1 MSEGLNTRVIHHGES
16 FAGDTGTVMPPIF
29 PTSTFAHGNAGGFDY
44 TRSGNPNFRILD
56 SVLASV
62 EGCAHATVFASGVS
76 AITAVVSQLKQGD
89 LVLCEENLYGCTV
102 RLFEQVFAKFGLKTA
117 WADFTQP
124 AALEQIQAQT
134 PAMVWLESPTNPL
147 LKVIDLEA
155 VCSVTQPLGIP
166 AVVDNTFATALEQIQ
181 AQTPAMVW
189 LESPTNPLL
198 KVIDLEAVCAITQPL
213 GIPVVVDNTFA
224 TALVQRPLDLGA
236 TLSLTSTTKYI
247 NGHSDALGGAV
258 CTNDHEWH
266 QKMVFSQKAL
276 GLQPS
281 PFDCWLITRGIK
293 TLPLRL
299 KQQMANAAALADQ
312 LADHA
317 KVNWVRYPHR
327 SDHPQH
333 QVATRQMRA
342 GGAIV
347 TVSFNASQEQTYAL
361 CKQLRWFTMA
371 ESLGGIESLICHPAT
386 MTHAAVSAEVKAKL
400 GIDDGL
406 VRFSVGCED
415 LADLQADLNQALE
428 LLV

>member
-1 MSEGLNTRVIHHGES
+1 MNEPGSNSTNLGVNTRVIHHGES
-16 FAGDTGTVMPPIF
+16 FARETGTVMPPIF
-29 PTSTFAHGNAGGFDY
+29 PSSTFAHGNPGGFDY

-56 SVLASV
+56 SVLASL
-62 EGCAHATVFASGVS
+62 EGCDHATVFASGVS
-76 AITAVVSQLKQGD
+76 AITAVVSQLSQGD

-102 RLFEQVFAKFGLKTA
+102 RLFEQVFAKFGLRTQ
-117 WADFTQP
+117 WVDFTQP
-124 AALEQIQAQT
+124 EALDAIRISQ

-147 LKVIDLEA
+147 LKVIDL
-155 VCSVTQPLGIP
+155 G
-166 AVVDNTFATALEQIQ
+166 
-181 AQTPAMVW
+181 
-189 LESPTNPLL
+189 
-198 KVIDLEAVCAITQPL
+198 AVCAVTKPL

-224 TALVQRPLDLGA
+224 TALVQRPLELGA

-258 CTNDHEWH
+258 CTNDADWH

-312 LADHA
+312 LADHPR
-317 KVNWVRYPHR
+317 VNWVRYPHR
-327 SDHPQH
+327 PDHPQNA
-333 QVATRQMRA
+333 VARRQMAA

-347 TVSFNASQEQTYAL
+347 TVSFQATQEQTYAL
-361 CKQLRWFTMA
+361 CKQLQWFTMA

-415 LADLQADLNQALE
+415 LTDLQADLRQALE
-428 LLV
+428 LQA

>member
-1 MSEGLNTRVIHHGES
+1 MQKPPDQQIPDAGLCTRVIHHGTS
-16 FAGDTGTVMPPIF
+16 FADDTGTVMPPIF

-56 SVLASV
+56 AVLASV
-62 EGCAHATVFASGVS
+62 EGCEHATVFGSGVS
-76 AITAVVSQLKQGD
+76 AITAVVSQLQQGD

-102 RLFEQVFAKFGLKTA
+102 RLFEQVFAKFGLRTQ
-117 WADFTQP
+117 WVDFTQP
-124 AALEQIQAQT
+124 DALNSIR
-134 PAMVWLESPTNPL
+134 ESM
-147 LKVIDLEA
+147 
-155 VCSVTQPLGIP
+155 
-166 AVVDNTFATALEQIQ
+166 
-181 AQTPAMVW
+181 PAMVW

-198 KVIDLEAVCAITQPL
+198 KVIDLEAVCAVTQPL
-213 GIPVVVDNTFA
+213 NIPVVVDNTFA
-224 TALVQRPLDLGA
+224 TALVQKPLKLGA

-258 CTNDHEWH
+258 CTNDPEWH

-299 KQQMANAAALADQ
+299 RQQMVNAAALADQ
-312 LADHA
+312 LADHP

-327 SDHPQH
+327 PDHPQH
-333 QVATRQMRA
+333 AVAKRQMDA

-347 TVSFNASQEQTYAL
+347 TVSFAANQVQTYAL
-361 CKQLRWFTMA
+361 CKRLRWFTMA

-386 MTHAAVSAEVKAKL
+386 MTHAAVSAEMKAKL

-415 LADLQADLNQALE
+415 LVDLQADLQQALE
-428 LLV
+428 LLA